1 MKSVFRGVTELL
13 GQTPIPLA
21 PSSARGRT
29 VLTAGLSRSNRGS
42 QLGAMESVSTM
53 FSICSLL
60 AEAVA
65 AVDWSLYRTH
75 DGRGRIVGEE
85 PREVTDHLALRVWN
99 EPNEFMSRQEL
110 VETVQQHV
118 DLVGEGWGV
127 LGFYDSGMT
136 LPKEIWPARP
146 DLMNVVPDPD
156 EFIAGYW
163 YATPD
168 GQQMPLEKEEV
179 LRLKLP
185 NPRDPFRGMGPVQ
198 SLMADLDGIRYS
210 AEWNRNFFLNSAEP
224 GGIIEY
230 EKNLSDPDFRKVVR
244 RWNENHRGLA
254 KAHRV
259 AILEGG
265 KWVSNSF
272 TQKDMQFAELQ
283 DVSRDKVR
291 EAYRVHKHMLGQS
304 DDVNLANATA
314 ADTTFAKRLIVT
326 RLERWK
332 GMLNRQFLPRF
343 GETGKGVYFN
353 YRSPVPED
361 QELCNATIQAQ
372 ANAFKTL
379 IDAGVDPDAAA
390 LQCGMQP
397 MPMRPSGQIE
407 APKPDPIQ
415 ALAERIT
422 AALQIGAGA

>member
-1 MKSVFRGVTELL
+1 MKSVLGGLADLVNKTPVPFSPPGAGRG
-13 GQTPIPLA
+13 I
-21 PSSARGRT
+21 
-29 VLTAGLSRSNRGS
+29 LTTAASRGS
-42 QLGAMESVSTM
+42 RASQLSAMETVSTM
-53 FSICSLL
+53 FSITSLL
-60 AEAVA
+60 AEATA
-65 AVDWSLYRTH
+65 AVDWKLYRTH
-75 DGRGRIVGEE
+75 NGRGRIRSEE
-85 PREVTDHLALRVWN
+85 PPEVTDHLALRVWN
-99 EPNEFMSRQEL
+99 QPNPFMSRQEY

-127 LGFYDSGMT
+127 MGFYDDAQTM
-136 LPKEIWPARP
+136 PKEIWPARP

-156 EFIAGYW
+156 DFIAGYW
-163 YATPD
+163 YASPD
-168 GQQMPLEKEEV
+168 GTQVPLTIDEV

-224 GGIIEY
+224 GGIIEFDS
-230 EKNLSDPDFRKVVR
+230 NLSDPDFRKLVR
-244 RWNENHRGLA
+244 RWNEQHRGVS

-259 AILEGG
+259 AIIEKG

-272 TQKDMQFAELQ
+272 SQKDMQFVELQ

-304 DDVNLANATA
+304 DDVNRANADA
-314 ADTTFAKRLIVT
+314 ADYTFAKRLVVG

-343 GETGKGVYFN
+343 GATGQGVYFDYCN
-353 YRSPVPED
+353 PVPED
-361 QELCNATIQAQ
+361 QELENATMTAR

-379 IDAGVDPDAAA
+379 IDAGVDPAAA
-390 LQCGMQP
+390 AECCDMP
-397 MPMRPSGQIE
+397 IMPMRDPAMVP
-407 APKPDPIQ
+407 APQPDPIQ

-422 AALQIGAGA
+422 AALQIGA